1 VYLLIRPHICSF
13 YCSTECSGT
22 DGCYVGNNL
31 YQKQC
36 NDQSIDQLF
45 TVVGNTIRST
55 FDQSLCFTVMGYDRA
70 IDTDGDPITT
80 PIELQLCNENNSLQQ
95 FVGYNSSGKFEL
107 NPINRTDRC
116 LTAHHFPKSYE
127 MIYPRDCINAR
138 IDHSSSY
145 IAF

>member
-1 VYLLIRPHICSF
+1 VIRPLYICSF
-13 YCSTECSGT
+13 NCPTECSGT
-22 DGCYVGNNL
+22 DGCYVGNNV

-36 NDQSIDQLF
+36 NNESIDQLF

-55 FDQSLCFTVMGYDRA
+55 FDPSLCFTVMGYHRA

-80 PIELQLCNENNSLQQ
+80 PIELQLCDENNSLQQ
-95 FVGYNSSGKFEL
+95 FVGYKSSGMFEL
-107 NPINRTDRC
+107 NPIHRTDRC